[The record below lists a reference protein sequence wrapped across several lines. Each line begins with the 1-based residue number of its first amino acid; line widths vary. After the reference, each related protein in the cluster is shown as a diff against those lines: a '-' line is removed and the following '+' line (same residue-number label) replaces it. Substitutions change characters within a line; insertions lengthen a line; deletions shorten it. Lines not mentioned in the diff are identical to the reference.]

1 MWKPP
6 SSTSKRLR
14 SSIRLPTTIAVLV
27 LWSVFSPVSEAQA
40 QQLDSMTEPPA
51 SYSQALAMLD
61 RGDTTAAL
69 QALRRATAE
78 APSFGPAF
86 LRLGSILSARASEV
100 ETDFEE
106 RLEARRALERARE
119 LMGDDPEVLLEYG
132 LLLRKQGMRT
142 DARRVLDRAWRAA
155 RRAGEDLPP
164 RTRARLHYSLAR
176 IYESWWEDWQNLVMF
191 PENERVH
198 LGCANIGLAI
208 CGPPSVAHAM
218 FAVYCPARWWSQTS
232 RLPALADLKSDERAR
247 MIQHFTLAYEADST
261 LVDAAVR
268 LLGHLADASRWDE
281 YTSLAQ
287 KLVRSAGVDAR
298 PHLFLG
304 LGLHESGREDEA
316 SVAFERG
323 LSLLPPAERHVF
335 DDVGLLLPAG
345 VREDYADLDSAGRA
359 ATERLVFTAKDPLF
373 LTEAEER
380 RLEHYARLAWAELKF
395 SDPTL
400 GMRGWESER
409 GAIWVRYG
417 RPEKEVQCCYGGG
430 PGAGIMRPAERPP
443 VNPKTDDLKCI
454 EPPRTVASGTRFLT
468 WSYGENGPNFSFS
481 RRLTYRK
488 ALFLE
493 PAKELADALD
503 RRGPELYRPR
513 TVATL
518 HSLPHQAVRFR
529 GERPELTRM
538 EVYAQPPVD
547 SLNAGPGDSLHAGV
561 FVFTSEYER
570 LWERRGHAL
579 VGARRMGLTYAFEL
593 PAGEYVYAL
602 EARRAGP
609 DTLARPLAR
618 ERVQVSL
625 TGFPAGRLAV
635 SDLLL
640 ATALLPLTERPTRRY
655 DLRIWPSR
663 TLEYP
668 AGAPVGVYFEVYG
681 LEMDDEGLASYRV
694 ELSVEG
700 ADERNLVDRVAR
712 GLVELFSRGGDDEPR
727 VSWERTVPVDG
738 DRAIDYISVE
748 LPQLDTGAYT
758 MRILITDLGSGETAE
773 TTRGFRVQASDD
785 G

>member
-1 MWKPP
+1 
-6 SSTSKRLR
+6 
-14 SSIRLPTTIAVLV
+14 
-27 LWSVFSPVSEAQA
+27 
-40 QQLDSMTEPPA
+40 
-51 SYSQALAMLD
+51 MLE
-61 RGDTTAAL
+61 RADTTAAL
-69 QALRRATAE
+69 EALRRATAE
-78 APSFGPAF
+78 APGFGPAY
-86 LRLGSILSARASEV
+86 LRLGSVLSARASEV

-106 RLEARRALERARE
+106 RAEARRALERARE

-155 RRAGEDLPP
+155 RREGNDLPA

-176 IYESWWEDWQNLVMF
+176 IYESWWEDWQNLVML

-198 LGCANIGLAI
+198 FGCPNIGLAI

-218 FAVYCPARWWSQTS
+218 FAVYCPARWWSQSS
-232 RLPALADLKSDERAR
+232 RLPALADLKSDERSR

-268 LLGHLADASRWDE
+268 LLGHLADASNWDE

-287 KLVRSAGVDAR
+287 KLASGAGDDAR
-298 PHLFLG
+298 AQLFLG

-359 ATERLVFTAKDPLF
+359 ATQRLVFTSKDPLF

-430 PGAGIMRPAERPP
+430 PGAGIMRPAESPP
-443 VNPKTDDLKCI
+443 DSYRCINPPLTI
-454 EPPRTVASGTRFLT
+454 AAGTRYLT

-493 PAKELADALD
+493 QAKELADALE
-503 RRGPELYRPR
+503 RRAPELYRPR
-513 TVATL
+513 TITSL
-518 HSLPHQAVRFR
+518 HSLPHQTVRFR
-529 GERPELTRM
+529 GERPGLTRV

-547 SLNAGPGDSLHAGV
+547 SLNARPGDSLHAGV

-570 LWERRGHAL
+570 LWERRGYAL
-579 VGARRMGLTYAFEL
+579 VGARPVALAYAFEL
-593 PAGEYVYAL
+593 PVGEYVYAL

-625 TGFPAGRLAV
+625 AGYPAGRLAV

-640 ATALLPLTERPTRRY
+640 ATALRPLTDRPARRD

-668 AGAPVGVYFEVYG
+668 AGAPVGVYFELYG
-681 LEMDDEGLASYRV
+681 LEPDDEGLASYRV

-700 ADERNLVDRVAR
+700 AEERNVVERVAR
-712 GLVELFSRGGDDEPR
+712 GLVELFSRGDDDEPR
-727 VSWERTVPVDG
+727 VSWERTVPVDD
-738 DRAIDYISVE
+738 DRVVDYMSVE
-748 LPQLDTGAYT
+748 FPRLDVGAYT
-758 MRILITDLGSGETAE
+758 MRVLITDLGSGETAE
-773 TTRGFRVQASDD
+773 TTRGFRVHAA
-785 G
+785 GEG